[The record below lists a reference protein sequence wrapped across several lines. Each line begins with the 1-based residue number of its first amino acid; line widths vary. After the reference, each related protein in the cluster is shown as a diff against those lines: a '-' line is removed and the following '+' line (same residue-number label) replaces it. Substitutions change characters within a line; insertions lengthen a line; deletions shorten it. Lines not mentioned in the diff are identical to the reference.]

1 MLKGF
6 LVSFRYSIQYNYII
20 VVVQME
26 RIAALGI
33 VGTKYKKNVYVS
45 AEAIQNND
53 IVRVINRNLKT
64 VHFDQTYSCTF
75 VKHVNQVTLE

>member
-1 MLKGF
+1 MQTFVGGKWINLQKLCVKGF
-6 LVSFRYSIQYNYII
+6 WVSFRHSIQFNYII

-45 AEAIQNND
+45 AEAI
-53 IVRVINRNLKT
+53 
-64 VHFDQTYSCTF
+64 
-75 VKHVNQVTLE
+75 